1 MSSASKSV
9 TAKNPTPAEMV
20 RRARTVSQTVHAVF
34 SPEYK
39 KDLKATE
46 ARITAKLEAATASVA
61 KQTAKLTEAVK
72 KASPTKNVSA
82 KNRTPAEMV
91 RSARTIT
98 QRVRAFLSPKY
109 KQELKATEARIA
121 GKLENAMATVSK
133 EKTKFNEQVKEHFEY
148 LKARAAMEVADT
160 VSRISVPKGNPSK
173 QRGGKKTRR
182 RNRH

>member
-1 MSSASKSV
+1 MSSVSKSV
-9 TAKNPTPAEMV
+9 SAKNPTPAEMV
-20 RRARTVSQTVHAVF
+20 RAARTVTQTVRGVF

-46 ARITAKLEAATASVA
+46 ARIAAKLEAATASVA
-61 KQTAKLTEAVK
+61 KQTAKLTEDVK
-72 KASPTKNVSA
+72 NASPTKSVTA

-91 RSARTIT
+91 RAARTVT

-121 GKLENAMATVSK
+121 AKLEAATASVAK
-133 EKTKFNEQVKEHFEY
+133 EKAKFNQEVKEHLEY
-148 LKARAAMEVADT
+148 LKARAAMEVANT
-160 VSRISVPKGNPSK
+160 VSRISVPKGTPGR
-173 QRGGKKTRR
+173 QQGGKKTRR